1 MAGNEKTKWFAE
13 LDKSAIA
20 IAGGKDANLGELVRA
35 EMPVPPGFVIAN
47 AGGEIPGGSLRR
59 VCATH
64 RPCET
69 GGKWAEFAPTT
80 KPTLETTHCDSFAQ
94 SVGDKLLAESGDAQ
108 GRRLW
113 SGAQDM
119 PDASSAER

>member
-1 MAGNEKTKWFAE
+1 MYLLWLFRLLATA
-13 LDKSAIA
+13 AC
-20 IAGGKDANLGELVRA
+20 
-35 EMPVPPGFVIAN
+35 
-47 AGGEIPGGSLRR
+47 EIPGGSLQR

-80 KPTLETTHCDSFAQ
+80 RPTLETTHCDSFAQ
-94 SVGDKLLAESGDAQ
+94 SVGDKLLAESGDAPSRWL
-108 GRRLW
+108 G

-119 PDASSAER
+119 PDEPSAER